1 MTVATAGPVS
11 SDRFALPPEPVLQF
25 TVDQY
30 HEMARTGI
38 LADGEPIELLEGW
51 LVNKMTKYPP
61 HSVATFEARRVLER
75 LVPAGWFVDTQ
86 EPITTH
92 SSEPEP
98 DVSVVRGC
106 RRDYVDHHPSPRD
119 IGLLVEVA
127 DTSLDRDRG
136 WKKRIYAA
144 ARIPCY
150 WIVNLIDRQIEVYTQ
165 PSGLGQFADYATQQ
179 VFRPGDS
186 LPLVL
191 DNAATA
197 PVAVNDLLP

>member
-1 MTVATAGPVS
+1 MSVATAGPTS

-38 LADGEPIELLEGW
+38 LVDGEPIELLEGW

-61 HSVATFEARRVLER
+61 HSVATCETRRVLER
-75 LVPAGWFVDTQ
+75 LVPAGWLVDTQ
-86 EPITTH
+86 EPITTDD
-92 SSEPEP
+92 SEPEP

-119 IGLLVEVA
+119 VGLLVEVA

-144 ARIPCY
+144 AGIPCY
-150 WIVNLIDRQIEVYTQ
+150 WIVNLIDRQVEVFTQ
-165 PSGLGQFADYATQQ
+165 PSGPGQRADYASRQ
-179 VFRPGDS
+179 VFRAGDS
-186 LPLVL
+186 IPLLL
-191 DNAATA
+191 DNVAIG
-197 PVAVNDLLP
+197 PVAVSDLLP